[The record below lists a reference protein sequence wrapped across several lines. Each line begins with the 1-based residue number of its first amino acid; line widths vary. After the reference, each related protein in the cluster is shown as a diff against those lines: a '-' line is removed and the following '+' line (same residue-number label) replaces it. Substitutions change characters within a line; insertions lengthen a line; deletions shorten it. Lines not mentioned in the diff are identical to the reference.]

1 MDNKVKL
8 VMTEEQAIEAIRS
21 FRREGY
27 ALEEIY
33 VLAHDD
39 KTTEGLTDL
48 MDTNKVGLYEEGIA
62 NTFANLFRSRGDQL
76 RSKMHSLGLTK
87 DEADH
92 FEAELDKG
100 KILVMVWYDDID
112 RHDLEDAR
120 RRNLQREEPVVPPA
134 GLYLS
139 DTMGP
144 DGTLR

>member
-1 MDNKVKL
+1 MNNKVKL

-39 KTTEGLTDL
+39 KTTEGLADL

-87 DEADH
+87 EEAAQ
-92 FEAELDKG
+92 FEGELDKG
-100 KILVMVWYDDID
+100 KIMVMVWYDDID
-112 RHDLEDAR
+112 RHDLEEDR
-120 RRNLQREEPVVPPA
+120 RRHLHREEPVIPPA

-139 DTMGP
+139 DATGP